1 MSKDLFLEQREKE
14 VALEK
19 IFPTSPIEKI
29 QDRII
34 KIHHEVKEGNMI
46 AFDGLIELETLRK
59 GLDNTIALIKEFKD
73 VFNNELES
81 ASEEYKEG
89 YKGYK
94 IEARS
99 GGKTFVYKG
108 IPEWIEAE
116 KSKKEIEAKYKSMF
130 TAKVNGN
137 PNANISEDGEELPL
151 PEITYRKGSIILK
164 KI

>member
-1 MSKDLFLEQREKE
+1 MSKDLFLEQREKD
-14 VALEK
+14 VALEE

-59 GLDNTIALIKEFKD
+59 GLDNTIALINEFKD
-73 VFNNELES
+73 VFNNELKS

-89 YKGYK
+89 YKRYK

-99 GGKTFVYKG
+99 GAKTFVYKA

-137 PNANISEDGEELPL
+137 PNANISEDGEVLPL